1 MADGNRPN
9 AANTAETGE
18 TGETGETLNGPG
30 SSVAAW
36 VADPTPWGETV
47 RYGPAVADETKLKLL
62 GQLSGKRLLL
72 LGCGRGQ
79 VVIETARRGAK
90 VIGFEPDEALL
101 AEARAHCRDAGLPA
115 ELYQRDLAELASIR
129 ADTVDLVLS
138 VLQLAGVA
146 DLMRVFRQ
154 AHRVLRAEAPLVL
167 SLPHP
172 VRTQAAGGRFPLP
185 WSGHGHHGI
194 DHGHGIES
202 VFTALIRTGFRVD
215 NLMELHDGADSLPAV
230 LLLRAR
236 RTGAR
241 PTTT

>member
-1 MADGNRPN
+1 MADGDRHNS
-9 AANTAETGE
+9 ADSAEMS
-18 TGETGETLNGPG
+18 GPG
-30 SSVAAW
+30 VVAGVSAAAW
-36 VADPTPWGETV
+36 VADPAPWGETV
-47 RYGPAVADETKLKLL
+47 RYGPAVPDETRLKLL

-79 VVIETARRGAK
+79 VVTETARRGAK
-90 VIGFEPDEALL
+90 VIGFDPDETLL
-101 AEARAHCRDAGLPA
+101 GEARAHCLESGLHA

-146 DLMRVFRQ
+146 DLTRVFRQ
-154 AHRVLRAEAPLVL
+154 VHRVLRAEAPLVI

-172 VRTQAAGGRFPLP
+172 VRTLAAGGQFPLA
-185 WSGHGHHGI
+185 WSDHDHRGI
-194 DHGHGIES
+194 DHGHCVES

-215 NLMELHDGADSLPAV
+215 NLAELHDGADSLPAV

-241 PTTT
+241 PTATS

>member
-1 MADGNRPN
+1 MAEGNRPN
-9 AANTAETGE
+9 
-18 TGETGETLNGPG
+18 GPG
-30 SSVAAW
+30 AGNDGHDTANRGTAAAW
-36 VADPTPWGETV
+36 IADPEPWGETV
-47 RYGPAVADETKLKLL
+47 RYGPAVPDETRLKLL

-79 VVIETARRGAK
+79 VVTETARRGAK

-101 AEARAHCRDAGLPA
+101 AEARTHCLEAGLHA

-138 VLQLAGVA
+138 VLQLSGVV
-146 DLMRVFRQ
+146 DLARVFRQ
-154 AHRVLRAEAPLVL
+154 AHRVLRPEAPLVI

-172 VRTQAAGGRFPLP
+172 VRNLAVGGRFPLV
-185 WSGHGHHGI
+185 WSCHGHRGQ
-194 DHGHGIES
+194 DHGHSVES
-202 VFTALIRTGFRVD
+202 VFTALTRTGFRVD
-215 NLMELHDGADSLPAV
+215 SLLELHDDTDSLPAV

-241 PTTT
+241 PTAP